1 MLDGDNMYLCDK
13 CDKKVPTLKRQSIKK
28 LPNIMLIVLK
38 RFEFDYETM
47 NKNKL
52 NDYCEFPLKLDMTQ
66 YTQGYLKKKDQEGKD
81 LEEEETKPPITLY

>member
-1 MLDGDNMYLCDK
+1 
-13 CDKKVPTLKRQSIKK
+13 
-28 LPNIMLIVLK
+28 
-38 RFEFDYETM
+38 M